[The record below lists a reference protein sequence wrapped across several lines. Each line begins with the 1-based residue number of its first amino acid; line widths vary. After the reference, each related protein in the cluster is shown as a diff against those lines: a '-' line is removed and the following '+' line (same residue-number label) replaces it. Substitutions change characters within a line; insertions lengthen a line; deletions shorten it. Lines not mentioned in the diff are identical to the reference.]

1 MRGETR
7 LRNEPGAAKKD
18 PDFLFDLEPA
28 PQVVDEGKVHARNQ
42 LNHLTGKQWIRFTR
56 SWFVHNPVQR
66 SASQVQ
72 HPAKFPETLAREFIE
87 FFTQRGQVVLDP
99 FMGVGSTL
107 LAAGLTGRQGI
118 GTELNEKYYN
128 LARQHLGLLADQH
141 RLFHADASE
150 IPSIFRR
157 EGLEP
162 VDFLFTSPPYWD
174 MLGQSRGNVLSVH
187 KKRQAKGLDD
197 VYSRDDPRD
206 LGNIS
211 VYEEFVQRLADLFG
225 QVTSVLKVGGFAVVV
240 IQNLRNRE
248 GRMVR
253 LAWDL
258 TDRLDRF
265 LVFKGERIW
274 CQDNK
279 QLGIWGY
286 PSEFVTNIHHHYCL
300 VFKKEQKS

>member
-1 MRGETR
+1 M
-7 LRNEPGAAKKD
+7 
-18 PDFLFDLEPA
+18 
-28 PQVVDEGKVHARNQ
+28 HARNQ

-225 QVTSVLKVGGFAVVV
+225 QVTSVLKVGGFAV
-240 IQNLRNRE
+240 
-248 GRMVR
+248 
-253 LAWDL
+253 
-258 TDRLDRF
+258 
-265 LVFKGERIW
+265 
-274 CQDNK
+274 
-279 QLGIWGY
+279 
-286 PSEFVTNIHHHYCL
+286 
-300 VFKKEQKS
+300 